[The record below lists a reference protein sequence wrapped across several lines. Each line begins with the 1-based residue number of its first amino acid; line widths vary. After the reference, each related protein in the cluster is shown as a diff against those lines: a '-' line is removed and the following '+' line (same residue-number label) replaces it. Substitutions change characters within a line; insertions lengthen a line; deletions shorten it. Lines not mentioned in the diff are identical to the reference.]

1 MDVGVQI
8 PATAE
13 TGDMVTLGR
22 LAEDLGF
29 ESYFIGEH
37 VTVPSGFR
45 SVAPGS
51 HQGVLPEHYGRW
63 MDPFV
68 VLAAVAGATS
78 RIKLGT
84 GVCLPVQR
92 NVLVLA
98 KEIAT
103 LDVLSGGRLV
113 VGVGAGW
120 IREECEAAGI
130 PFGQRWTRLR
140 ESVEAM
146 RILWREAEAS
156 YEGEMVSFPPL
167 RCEPKPVQAG
177 GPPILLGAG
186 GAALGGNPRVIE
198 RVART
203 YDGWFP
209 VAGDPAIMGAEIATL
224 RRLAQQ
230 VRAGLLHH
238 GYGDVRGA
246 FRAGDRRPPQ
256 AVAGRRCFQDR
267 PAREIGRDR
276 YGRRAGAGGGDH
288 EKAVRHLR
296 AGGQHQLSRVP
307 ASL

>member
-1 MDVGVQI
+1 MNVGVQI

-13 TGDMVTLGR
+13 TGNMVDLGR
-22 LAEDLGF
+22 LAEEFGF

-37 VTVPSGFR
+37 VTLPSGFR

-51 HQGVLPEHYGRW
+51 HRGVLPEHYGRW

-68 VLAAVAGATS
+68 ILAAVAGATS

-103 LDVLSGGRLV
+103 LDVVSSGRLI
-113 VGVGAGW
+113 VGVGTGW
-120 IREECEAAGI
+120 IREECEAVGI
-130 PFGQRWTRLR
+130 PFAQRWKRLR

-146 RILWREAEAS
+146 RVLWREAEPF
-156 YEGEMVSFPPL
+156 YEGELIHFPPL

-186 GAALGGNPRVIE
+186 GAALGGNPRVLE

-209 VAGDPAIMGAEIATL
+209 VAGDPAIMAAEIATIRRLAVEYGRAPAAVTVTAMFAEPAERATVDRL
-224 RRLAQQ
+224 RRLWD
-230 VRAGLLHH
+230 AGVERIVLHERS
-238 GYGDVRGA
+238 DVIAMAAGRGHA
-246 FRAGDRRPPQ
+246 AEILKRLS
-256 AVAGRRCFQDR
+256 AVADR
-267 PAREIGRDR
+267 A
-276 YGRRAGAGGGDH
+276 AN
-288 EKAVRHLR
+288 V
-296 AGGQHQLSRVP
+296 S
-307 ASL
+307 

>member
-68 VLAAVAGATS
+68 VLAAVAGTTS

-156 YEGEMVSFPPL
+156 YQGETVSFPPL

-224 RRLAQQ
+224 RRLARTYG
-230 VRAGLLHH
+230 RASSITVTAMFAEPAERATVDRLSRLRDAGVSRIVLHERS
-238 GYGDVRGA
+238 DVIA
-246 FRAGDRRPPQ
+246 MA
-256 AVAGRRCFQDR
+256 AGRGQ
-267 PAREIGRDR
+267 AAEIMKRLSAVSE
-276 YGRRAGAGGGDH
+276 RAANI
-288 EKAVRHLR
+288 
-296 AGGQHQLSRVP
+296 S
-307 ASL
+307 

>member
-51 HQGVLPEHYGRW
+51 HQGILPEHYGRW

-156 YEGEMVSFPPL
+156 YQGEMVSFPPL
-167 RCEPKPVQAG
+167 RCEPKPAQDG

-224 RRLAQQ
+224 RRLA
-230 VRAGLLHH
+230 RK
-238 GYGDVRGA
+238 Y
-246 FRAGDRRPPQ
+246 
-256 AVAGRRCFQDR
+256 
-267 PAREIGRDR
+267 GRDSSITVTAMFAEPAE
-276 YGRRAGAGGGDH
+276 RATVD
-288 EKAVRHLR
+288 R
-296 AGGQHQLSRVP
+296 LSRLRDAGVSRIVLHERSDVI
-307 ASL
+307 AMAAGQGQAAEIMKRLSAVSERAANIR

>member
-51 HQGVLPEHYGRW
+51 HQGILPEHYGRW

-78 RIKLGT
+78 RLKLGT

-120 IREECEAAGI
+120 IREECEAAGV

-156 YEGEMVSFPPL
+156 YQGEMVSFPPL
-167 RCEPKPVQAG
+167 RCEPKPVQDG

-186 GAALGGNPRVIE
+186 GAALGGNPRVLE

-224 RRLAQQ
+224 RRLARKYG
-230 VRAGLLHH
+230 RASSITVTAMFAEPAERATVDRLSRLRDAGVSRIVLHERS
-238 GYGDVRGA
+238 DVIA
-246 FRAGDRRPPQ
+246 MA
-256 AVAGRRCFQDR
+256 AGRGQ
-267 PAREIGRDR
+267 AAEIMKRLSAVSE
-276 YGRRAGAGGGDH
+276 RAANI
-288 EKAVRHLR
+288 
-296 AGGQHQLSRVP
+296 S
-307 ASL
+307 

>member
-51 HQGVLPEHYGRW
+51 HQGILPEHYGRW

-78 RIKLGT
+78 RITLGT

-140 ESVEAM
+140 EGVEAM
-146 RILWREAEAS
+146 RILWCEAEAS
-156 YEGEMVSFPPL
+156 YQGEMVSFPPL

-224 RRLAQQ
+224 RGLARKYGRASSITVTAMFAEPAERATVDRL
-230 VRAGLLHH
+230 RRLRDAGVSRIVLHERS
-238 GYGDVRGA
+238 DVIA
-246 FRAGDRRPPQ
+246 MA
-256 AVAGRRCFQDR
+256 AGRGQ
-267 PAREIGRDR
+267 AAEIMKRLSAVSE
-276 YGRRAGAGGGDH
+276 RAANI
-288 EKAVRHLR
+288 
-296 AGGQHQLSRVP
+296 S
-307 ASL
+307 

>member
-13 TGDMVTLGR
+13 TGDMVALGR
-22 LAEDLGF
+22 LAEGLGF

-37 VTVPSGFR
+37 VTLPAGFR

-84 GVCLPVQR
+84 GVCLPAQR

-120 IREECEAAGI
+120 IREECEAVGI

-156 YEGEMVSFPPL
+156 YQGEMVRFPPL
-167 RCEPKPVQAG
+167 RCEPKPVQVG

-209 VAGDPAIMGAEIATL
+209 VAGDPAIMGAEIANL

-230 VRAGLLHH
+230 YGRASAITVTAMFAEPSERATVDRLRRLRDAGVSRIVLHERS
-238 GYGDVRGA
+238 DVIA
-246 FRAGDRRPPQ
+246 MA
-256 AVAGRRCFQDR
+256 AGRGQ
-267 PAREIGRDR
+267 AAEIMKRLSAISE
-276 YGRRAGAGGGDH
+276 RAANI
-288 EKAVRHLR
+288 
-296 AGGQHQLSRVP
+296 S
-307 ASL
+307 